1 MAGVSDEPLRVT
13 PRLSIPEAEL
23 VERFSKSGGAGG
35 QHVNTSDTRVELS
48 FDVLRSPSLPET
60 LRKRALERLASRL
73 VDGVVT
79 VTASDRR
86 SQRQNRDLARERLA
100 EALRAAVAPPP
111 RPRRPTKPSRGA
123 VQARIDDKKRR
134 GQVKRLRRDVDD

>member
-1 MAGVSDEPLRVT
+1 MSDDPLRVT

-23 VERFSKSGGAGG
+23 LERFSRSSGAGG

-48 FDVLRSPSLPET
+48 FDVLRSPSLPEP
-60 LRKRALERLASRL
+60 LRARALERLSSRL
-73 VDGVVT
+73 VDGVLT
-79 VTASDRR
+79 IAASDRR

-100 EALRAAVAPPP
+100 ETLREAVAPPP
-111 RPRRPTKPSRGA
+111 RKRRPTKPSRGA
-123 VQARIDDKKRR
+123 VQSRIDDKKRR

>member
-1 MAGVSDEPLRVT
+1 MDEPLRVT
-13 PRLSIPEAEL
+13 ARVTIPANEL
-23 VERFSKSGGAGG
+23 VERFSRSGGPGG

-48 FDVLRSPSLPET
+48 YDVARSAAFPET
-60 LRKRALERLASRL
+60 LRQRALERLASRL

-100 EALRAAVAPPP
+100 ETLREAVKAPP
-111 RPRRPTKPSRGA
+111 RPRRATKPSKA
-123 VQARIDDKKRR
+123 AQQARIDDKKRR
-134 GQVKRLRRDVDD
+134 GQVKRLRRDVGD

>member
-1 MAGVSDEPLRVT
+1 MSDEPLRVT
-13 PRLSIPEAEL
+13 ARLSIPAAEL
-23 VERFSKSGGAGG
+23 LERFSRSSGAGG

-48 FDVLRSPSLPET
+48 FDVLRSPSLSET
-60 LRKRALERLASRL
+60 LRARALERLASRL
-73 VDGVVT
+73 ADGVLT

-111 RPRRPTKPSRGA
+111 RKRRPTKPSKGA
-123 VQARIDDKKRR
+123 VQSRLDEKKRR
-134 GQVKRLRRDVDD
+134 GQVKRLRRDLGD